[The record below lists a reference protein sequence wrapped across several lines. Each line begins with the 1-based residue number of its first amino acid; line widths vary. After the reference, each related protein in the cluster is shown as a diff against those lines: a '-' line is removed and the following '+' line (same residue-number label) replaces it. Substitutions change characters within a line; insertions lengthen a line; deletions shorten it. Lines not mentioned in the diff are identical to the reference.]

1 MDIRKADIYILT
13 GFLGSGKSTLLT
25 RLLQT
30 EKERGRRAA
39 VLMNELGEMSI
50 DSSIVPP
57 GTPLLELLNGCICCT
72 INAELSYQ
80 LKLLLE
86 EHELD
91 AIYIEATG
99 AAHPIEVIDACTH
112 PMLANKVKIKAVI
125 THVDVMAWKYG
136 KMSLKVKKLLKEQV
150 KFADILVLN
159 KTDELEANELSSLMK
174 DIKTINSQAKLIP
187 TTFSQVAPDLL
198 YERSNISRGT
208 DQNRSHDSSHGAHVH
223 YDLHLHTFH
232 YRLTAALDRVSFTNW
247 IKTIPGQLYR
257 AKGFVAFTETPGLFL
272 FNYSYGE
279 PIFERVPA
287 QSFEPVLV
295 FIGDDLDHQK
305 MEADLL
311 KLQAEPDFYNKER

>member
-30 EKERGRRAA
+30 EKESGRRVG

-112 PMLANKVKIKAVI
+112 PILANKVKIKAVI
-125 THVDVMAWKYG
+125 THIDVMWWKDG
-136 KMSLKVKKLLKEQV
+136 KMNLKVKKLLNEQV

-159 KTDELEANELSSLMK
+159 KTDQVEANELSLMMEAFK
-174 DIKTINSQAKLIP
+174 SINSQAKMIP
-187 TTFSQVAPDLL
+187 TTFSQIDLDIL
-198 YERSNISRGT
+198 YKRNEGSRRG
-208 DQNRSHDSSHGAHVH
+208 DQNGSHDSAHGAHVH
-223 YDLHLHTFH
+223 HDLHLHTFH
-232 YRLTAALDRVSFTNW
+232 YPLKAALNRIRFTEW
-247 IKTIPGQLYR
+247 LKAIPGQLYR
-257 AKGFVAFTETPGLFL
+257 AKGFVTFTETPGLFL

-279 PIFERVPA
+279 PIFERVHA
-287 QSFEPVLV
+287 TSFEPVLV
-295 FIGDDLDHQK
+295 FIGDGLDHQQ
-305 MEADLL
+305 MEEDVLH
-311 KLQAEPDFYNKER
+311 LQTELDCYKKER